1 MQGRARSTHA
11 QKPFALLNTDNATL
25 AERPECAV
33 SKGIGQKGGGKTRS
47 KRLPQEEGNAKR
59 AARSKRRGRRR
70 EEQKERETGA
80 RVARET
86 TCAATVVG
94 VACRSSSHVD
104 IYLARDIHSNL
115 PFVWVL
121 VVLLLTLKWKHI
133 LQRML
138 GTD

>member
-59 AARSKRRGRRR
+59 AARSKRRGSSRK
-70 EEQKERETGA
+70 KEN
-80 RVARET
+80 
-86 TCAATVVG
+86 
-94 VACRSSSHVD
+94 
-104 IYLARDIHSNL
+104 Y
-115 PFVWVL
+115 
-121 VVLLLTLKWKHI
+121 
-133 LQRML
+133 
-138 GTD
+138 